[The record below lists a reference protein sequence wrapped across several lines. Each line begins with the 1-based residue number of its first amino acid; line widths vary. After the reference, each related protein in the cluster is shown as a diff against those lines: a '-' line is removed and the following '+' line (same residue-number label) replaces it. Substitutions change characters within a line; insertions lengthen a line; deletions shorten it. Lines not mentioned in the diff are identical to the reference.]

1 MVGYTDLSKE
11 KLIEHYSA
19 AELHKDACDVMA
31 HQLTQAGP
39 GKKVEWKCKDTW
51 KGNMDNVDFKKF
63 RKNQH

>member
-31 HQLTQAGP
+31 HQLT
-39 GKKVEWKCKDTW
+39 
-51 KGNMDNVDFKKF
+51 
-63 RKNQH
+63 